1 MSALVEMRELASVW
15 FGRIK
20 VMTGNT
26 LN

>member
-1 MSALVEMRELASVW
+1 MSALVEMRELAAVS

-20 VMTGNT
+20 VTTGNT